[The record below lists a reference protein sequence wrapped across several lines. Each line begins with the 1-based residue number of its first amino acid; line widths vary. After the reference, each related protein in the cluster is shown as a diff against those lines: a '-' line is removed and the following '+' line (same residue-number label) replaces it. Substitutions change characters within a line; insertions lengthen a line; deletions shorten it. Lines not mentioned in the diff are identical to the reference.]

1 MFCPKCGEKNKE
13 GANFCIA
20 CGEKFSAKASK
31 GKSTK
36 TAKDAKDIADD
47 VKEMTKEVTKEMS
60 NKVSDIVKD
69 MIHKPMDA
77 LKTHGDEKNFNLAL
91 VLVGIMGVLVGLF
104 VLALVKNVYSNVVG
118 LMSGMFGGLYSMGSG
133 MNAEIPY
140 FKYFFITLISAF
152 ALSFVFVGVLY
163 FVNNILFKGK
173 ESFKKMYVIYG
184 IISLVVSCSLVLSI
198 VLSFLSIPLA
208 MIVLSLGLT
217 LSSFYVYQMIRL
229 IGPKDENLHGYIYV
243 LTSGIFY
250 LVTYILIKL
259 FM

>member
-20 CGEKFSAKASK
+20 CGEKFGAKTTKA
-31 GKSTK
+31 KSSK
-36 TAKDAKDIADD
+36 TAKEAKDIADD
-47 VKEMTKEVTKEMS
+47 VKEITKEVTKEMS

-69 MIHKPMDA
+69 MIAKPVDA
-77 LKTHGDEKNFNLAL
+77 LKKHGVEKNFNLAL
-91 VLVGIMGVLVGLF
+91 VLIGIMSVLVGLL
-104 VLALVKNVYSNVVG
+104 VIALIKNVYSSIMG
-118 LMSGMFGGLYSMGSG
+118 LMSGMLGSLYPMGSS
-133 MNAEIPY
+133 MNADIPY
-140 FKYFFITLISAF
+140 FKFFFIGTLATF

-163 FVNNILFKGK
+163 LVNNIMFKGK
-173 ESFKKMYVIYG
+173 ESFKKMYVIYA
-184 IISLVVSCSLVLSI
+184 IISLVISCSLAVSI
-198 VLSFLSIPLA
+198 VLSFISISLG

-217 LSSFYVYQMIRL
+217 LSAFYVYQLIRI